1 MNRVFKD
8 KTQASSPQS
17 SRMRGLY
24 YIGTFEQRPGSATDY
39 TVADPLYPAGS
50 SQGDGPQGTLT
61 SDVFIIY
68 GTTISF
74 LIGGGCD
81 YYLEYVELLIDGLS
95 VSKVTGKCEE
105 RMRKVSF
112 DTTFLQLRAAQI
124 RIVDASSGNWG
135 HINVDEIKFNWQIR
149 GGILNDSL
157 VGAGFN
163 GKETAGGNV
172 ETPHSGV
179 VYTFLQHVT
188 NNDNI
193 CKFDTT
199 ICSWRQER
207 KLGASDK
214 RQNTFFGSAIAIND
228 EVNKCISNNY

>member
-1 MNRVFKD
+1 
-8 KTQASSPQS
+8 
-17 SRMRGLY
+17 
-24 YIGTFEQRPGSATDY
+24 
-39 TVADPLYPAGS
+39 
-50 SQGDGPQGTLT
+50 
-61 SDVFIIY
+61 
-68 GTTISF
+68 
-74 LIGGGCD
+74 
-81 YYLEYVELLIDGLS
+81 
-95 VSKVTGKCEE
+95 
-105 RMRKVSF
+105 MRKVSF

-157 VGAGFN
+157 VGAVFN

-188 NNDNI
+188 NSDDI

-228 EVNKCISNNY
+228 AAGILVVGSPNAAYTGYYKEVQSVYPFLDGNYLRYPLSSSLAPLFQVYLFFHFYIRGQYCFFVGELFLVIVFLFK